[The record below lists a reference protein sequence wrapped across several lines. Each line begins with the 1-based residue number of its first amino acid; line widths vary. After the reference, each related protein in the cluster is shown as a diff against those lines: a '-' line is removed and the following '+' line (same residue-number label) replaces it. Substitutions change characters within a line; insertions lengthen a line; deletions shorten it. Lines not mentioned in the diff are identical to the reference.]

1 MTFESADQ
9 KVSVLTAH
17 RREPSLFQANVVMLY
32 RLGMSLGLASSHNP
46 LRGLQFRIRS
56 LGREAVSKC
65 QDIIYLLTIT
75 SPVSYLS
82 WLPTTTD

>member
-9 KVSVLTAH
+9 EASVLTAH

-32 RLGMSLGLASSHNP
+32 RLGMSLGLDSSHNP

-56 LGREAVSKC
+56 LWREVVRKR
-65 QDIIYLLTIT
+65 QDIIYMLTIT
-75 SPVSYLS
+75 SSASYLS
-82 WLPTTTD
+82 WLPITTD